1 MQMNMNRREFL
12 AAFGTVAAGAVLAG
26 CGNSNATSTDSSSDA
41 KSDEKKGM
49 TLIED
54 GKLTVV
60 AELGF
65 APFEYMDEKTGEPV
79 GFDVDVINAVAEK
92 MGLTASYL
100 PNQKFDTLVP
110 IIKQGGKAD
119 VSIAAVPYLD
129 SNQAI
134 VVAKGSSE
142 TEETLNDAS
151 KQVVCQGGT
160 TGDEWIGENLPDAV
174 RVPVDDVTAAL
185 TGVQTGLYQ
194 AMVVDLP
201 VASYMLSQSFS
212 DLEIVKEIPTGEQY
226 GIAVSKDNPEL
237 TQAVNKALEDMKSD
251 GTMKEIETKWFG
263 SRPPQGSISAF
274 QQIEKMAGPFL
285 GGVPPTAYEWRE
297 DAAPEQERRSG
308 ARAGGPVCRGARGVL
323 RRGPGHPAGSAC
335 HDHREGHRQAQR
347 GRRLRRHR
355 CYEHAPYLGGN
366 GRVRRGRL
374 VRDPAA
380 ARGRDL

>member
-119 VSIAAVPYLD
+119 VSIAAITITDERLESVDFSEPYLD

-201 VASYMLSQSFS
+201 VASYMLAQSFS
-212 DLEIVKEIPTGEQY
+212 DLQIVKEIPTGEQY

-263 SRPPQGSISAF
+263 SEI
-274 QQIEKMAGPFL
+274 
-285 GGVPPTAYEWRE
+285 
-297 DAAPEQERRSG
+297 
-308 ARAGGPVCRGARGVL
+308 
-323 RRGPGHPAGSAC
+323 
-335 HDHREGHRQAQR
+335 
-347 GRRLRRHR
+347 
-355 CYEHAPYLGGN
+355 
-366 GRVRRGRL
+366 
-374 VRDPAA
+374 
-380 ARGRDL
+380 

>member
-12 AAFGTVAAGAVLAG
+12 AAFGTVAAGAMLAG

-119 VSIAAVPYLD
+119 VSIAAVTITDERMESVDFSEPYLD

-263 SRPPQGSISAF
+263 SEI
-274 QQIEKMAGPFL
+274 
-285 GGVPPTAYEWRE
+285 
-297 DAAPEQERRSG
+297 
-308 ARAGGPVCRGARGVL
+308 
-323 RRGPGHPAGSAC
+323 
-335 HDHREGHRQAQR
+335 
-347 GRRLRRHR
+347 
-355 CYEHAPYLGGN
+355 
-366 GRVRRGRL
+366 
-374 VRDPAA
+374 
-380 ARGRDL
+380 

>member
-1 MQMNMNRREFL
+1 MKMNMNRREFL

-26 CGNSNATSTDSSSDA
+26 CGNSNASSSNDSSSEA

-65 APFEYMDEKTGEPV
+65 APFEYMDEKTGDPV

-119 VSIAAVPYLD
+119 VSIAAITITDERLESVDFSEAYLD

-142 TEETLNDAS
+142 AQETLNDAS
-151 KQVVCQGGT
+151 KQVVCQSGT
-160 TGDEWIGENLPDAV
+160 TGDEWIGENLPDAT

-201 VASYMLSQSFS
+201 VASYMLAQSFS

-237 TQAVNKALEDMKSD
+237 TQAINKALEDMKSD
-251 GTMKEIETKWFG
+251 GTMKDIETKWFG
-263 SRPPQGSISAF
+263 SEI
-274 QQIEKMAGPFL
+274 
-285 GGVPPTAYEWRE
+285 
-297 DAAPEQERRSG
+297 
-308 ARAGGPVCRGARGVL
+308 
-323 RRGPGHPAGSAC
+323 
-335 HDHREGHRQAQR
+335 
-347 GRRLRRHR
+347 
-355 CYEHAPYLGGN
+355 
-366 GRVRRGRL
+366 
-374 VRDPAA
+374 
-380 ARGRDL
+380 

>member
-26 CGNSNATSTDSSSDA
+26 CGNSNAASTDSSSDA

-119 VSIAAVPYLD
+119 VSIAAITITDERMESVDFSEPYLD

-201 VASYMLSQSFS
+201 VASYMLYQSFS

-263 SRPPQGSISAF
+263 SEI
-274 QQIEKMAGPFL
+274 
-285 GGVPPTAYEWRE
+285 
-297 DAAPEQERRSG
+297 
-308 ARAGGPVCRGARGVL
+308 
-323 RRGPGHPAGSAC
+323 
-335 HDHREGHRQAQR
+335 
-347 GRRLRRHR
+347 
-355 CYEHAPYLGGN
+355 
-366 GRVRRGRL
+366 
-374 VRDPAA
+374 
-380 ARGRDL
+380 

>member
-26 CGNSNATSTDSSSDA
+26 CGNSNAASTDSSSDA

-119 VSIAAVPYLD
+119 VSIAAITITDERLESVDFSEPYLD

-201 VASYMLSQSFS
+201 VASYMLAQSFS
-212 DLEIVKEIPTGEQY
+212 DFQIVKEIPTGEQY

-263 SRPPQGSISAF
+263 SEI
-274 QQIEKMAGPFL
+274 
-285 GGVPPTAYEWRE
+285 
-297 DAAPEQERRSG
+297 
-308 ARAGGPVCRGARGVL
+308 
-323 RRGPGHPAGSAC
+323 
-335 HDHREGHRQAQR
+335 
-347 GRRLRRHR
+347 
-355 CYEHAPYLGGN
+355 
-366 GRVRRGRL
+366 
-374 VRDPAA
+374 
-380 ARGRDL
+380 

>member
-26 CGNSNATSTDSSSDA
+26 CGNSNAASTDSSSDA

-49 TLIED
+49 ALIED

-79 GFDVDVINAVAEK
+79 GFDVDVVNAVAKK

-119 VSIAAVPYLD
+119 VSIAAITITDERMESVDFSEPYLD

-201 VASYMLSQSFS
+201 VASYMLAQSFS
-212 DLEIVKEIPTGEQY
+212 DLQIVKEIPTGEQY

-263 SRPPQGSISAF
+263 SEI
-274 QQIEKMAGPFL
+274 
-285 GGVPPTAYEWRE
+285 
-297 DAAPEQERRSG
+297 
-308 ARAGGPVCRGARGVL
+308 
-323 RRGPGHPAGSAC
+323 
-335 HDHREGHRQAQR
+335 
-347 GRRLRRHR
+347 
-355 CYEHAPYLGGN
+355 
-366 GRVRRGRL
+366 
-374 VRDPAA
+374 
-380 ARGRDL
+380 

>member
-1 MQMNMNRREFL
+1 MQMNMNMNRREFL

-26 CGNSNATSTDSSSDA
+26 CGNSNAASTDSSSDA

-119 VSIAAVPYLD
+119 VSIAAITITDERLESVDFSEPYLD

-201 VASYMLSQSFS
+201 VASYMLAQSFS

-263 SRPPQGSISAF
+263 SEI
-274 QQIEKMAGPFL
+274 
-285 GGVPPTAYEWRE
+285 
-297 DAAPEQERRSG
+297 
-308 ARAGGPVCRGARGVL
+308 
-323 RRGPGHPAGSAC
+323 
-335 HDHREGHRQAQR
+335 
-347 GRRLRRHR
+347 
-355 CYEHAPYLGGN
+355 
-366 GRVRRGRL
+366 
-374 VRDPAA
+374 
-380 ARGRDL
+380 

>member
-119 VSIAAVPYLD
+119 VSIAAITITDERMESVDFSEPYLD

-142 TEETLNDAS
+142 TEETLNNAS

-201 VASYMLSQSFS
+201 VASYMLAQSFS
-212 DLEIVKEIPTGEQY
+212 DLQIVKEIPTGEQY

-263 SRPPQGSISAF
+263 SEI
-274 QQIEKMAGPFL
+274 
-285 GGVPPTAYEWRE
+285 
-297 DAAPEQERRSG
+297 
-308 ARAGGPVCRGARGVL
+308 
-323 RRGPGHPAGSAC
+323 
-335 HDHREGHRQAQR
+335 
-347 GRRLRRHR
+347 
-355 CYEHAPYLGGN
+355 
-366 GRVRRGRL
+366 
-374 VRDPAA
+374 
-380 ARGRDL
+380 

>member
-60 AELGF
+60 AELGV

-119 VSIAAVPYLD
+119 VSIAAITITDERLESVDFSEPYLD

-201 VASYMLSQSFS
+201 VASYMLAQSFS

-263 SRPPQGSISAF
+263 SEI
-274 QQIEKMAGPFL
+274 
-285 GGVPPTAYEWRE
+285 
-297 DAAPEQERRSG
+297 
-308 ARAGGPVCRGARGVL
+308 
-323 RRGPGHPAGSAC
+323 
-335 HDHREGHRQAQR
+335 
-347 GRRLRRHR
+347 
-355 CYEHAPYLGGN
+355 
-366 GRVRRGRL
+366 
-374 VRDPAA
+374 
-380 ARGRDL
+380 

>member
-119 VSIAAVPYLD
+119 VSIAAITITDERMESVDFSEPYLD

-201 VASYMLSQSFS
+201 VASYVLSQSFS

-263 SRPPQGSISAF
+263 SEI
-274 QQIEKMAGPFL
+274 
-285 GGVPPTAYEWRE
+285 
-297 DAAPEQERRSG
+297 
-308 ARAGGPVCRGARGVL
+308 
-323 RRGPGHPAGSAC
+323 
-335 HDHREGHRQAQR
+335 
-347 GRRLRRHR
+347 
-355 CYEHAPYLGGN
+355 
-366 GRVRRGRL
+366 
-374 VRDPAA
+374 
-380 ARGRDL
+380 

>member
-119 VSIAAVPYLD
+119 CGVSNFTITDERKQEIDFTDPYID

-263 SRPPQGSISAF
+263 SEI
-274 QQIEKMAGPFL
+274 
-285 GGVPPTAYEWRE
+285 
-297 DAAPEQERRSG
+297 
-308 ARAGGPVCRGARGVL
+308 
-323 RRGPGHPAGSAC
+323 
-335 HDHREGHRQAQR
+335 
-347 GRRLRRHR
+347 
-355 CYEHAPYLGGN
+355 
-366 GRVRRGRL
+366 
-374 VRDPAA
+374 
-380 ARGRDL
+380 

>member
-26 CGNSNATSTDSSSDA
+26 CGNSNAASTDSSSDA

-49 TLIED
+49 TLVED

-119 VSIAAVPYLD
+119 VSIAAITITDERLESVDFSEPYLD

-201 VASYMLSQSFS
+201 VASYMLAQSFS

-263 SRPPQGSISAF
+263 SEI
-274 QQIEKMAGPFL
+274 
-285 GGVPPTAYEWRE
+285 
-297 DAAPEQERRSG
+297 
-308 ARAGGPVCRGARGVL
+308 
-323 RRGPGHPAGSAC
+323 
-335 HDHREGHRQAQR
+335 
-347 GRRLRRHR
+347 
-355 CYEHAPYLGGN
+355 
-366 GRVRRGRL
+366 
-374 VRDPAA
+374 
-380 ARGRDL
+380 

>member
-65 APFEYMDEKTGEPV
+65 APFEYMGEKTGEPV

-119 VSIAAVPYLD
+119 VSIAAITITDERMESVDFSEPYLD

-201 VASYMLSQSFS
+201 VASYMLAQSFS
-212 DLEIVKEIPTGEQY
+212 DLQIVKEIPTGEQY

-263 SRPPQGSISAF
+263 SEI
-274 QQIEKMAGPFL
+274 
-285 GGVPPTAYEWRE
+285 
-297 DAAPEQERRSG
+297 
-308 ARAGGPVCRGARGVL
+308 
-323 RRGPGHPAGSAC
+323 
-335 HDHREGHRQAQR
+335 
-347 GRRLRRHR
+347 
-355 CYEHAPYLGGN
+355 
-366 GRVRRGRL
+366 
-374 VRDPAA
+374 
-380 ARGRDL
+380 

>member
-119 VSIAAVPYLD
+119 VSIAAITVTDERMESVDFSEPYLD

-201 VASYMLSQSFS
+201 VASYMLAQSFS

-263 SRPPQGSISAF
+263 SEI
-274 QQIEKMAGPFL
+274 
-285 GGVPPTAYEWRE
+285 
-297 DAAPEQERRSG
+297 
-308 ARAGGPVCRGARGVL
+308 
-323 RRGPGHPAGSAC
+323 
-335 HDHREGHRQAQR
+335 
-347 GRRLRRHR
+347 
-355 CYEHAPYLGGN
+355 
-366 GRVRRGRL
+366 
-374 VRDPAA
+374 
-380 ARGRDL
+380 

>member
-119 VSIAAVPYLD
+119 VSIAAITITDERMESVDFSEPYLD

-226 GIAVSKDNPEL
+226 GIAVSKENPEL

-263 SRPPQGSISAF
+263 SEI
-274 QQIEKMAGPFL
+274 
-285 GGVPPTAYEWRE
+285 
-297 DAAPEQERRSG
+297 
-308 ARAGGPVCRGARGVL
+308 
-323 RRGPGHPAGSAC
+323 
-335 HDHREGHRQAQR
+335 
-347 GRRLRRHR
+347 
-355 CYEHAPYLGGN
+355 
-366 GRVRRGRL
+366 
-374 VRDPAA
+374 
-380 ARGRDL
+380 

>member
-1 MQMNMNRREFL
+1 MKMNMNRREFL

-119 VSIAAVPYLD
+119 VSIAAITITDERLESVDFSEPYLD

-151 KQVVCQGGT
+151 NQVVCQGGT

-185 TGVQTGLYQ
+185 TGVQTGLYP

-201 VASYMLSQSFS
+201 VASYMLAQSFS

-263 SRPPQGSISAF
+263 SEI
-274 QQIEKMAGPFL
+274 
-285 GGVPPTAYEWRE
+285 
-297 DAAPEQERRSG
+297 
-308 ARAGGPVCRGARGVL
+308 
-323 RRGPGHPAGSAC
+323 
-335 HDHREGHRQAQR
+335 
-347 GRRLRRHR
+347 
-355 CYEHAPYLGGN
+355 
-366 GRVRRGRL
+366 
-374 VRDPAA
+374 
-380 ARGRDL
+380 

>member
-26 CGNSNATSTDSSSDA
+26 CGNSNATSADSSSDA

-119 VSIAAVPYLD
+119 VSIAAVTITDERMESVDFSEPYLD

-263 SRPPQGSISAF
+263 SEI
-274 QQIEKMAGPFL
+274 
-285 GGVPPTAYEWRE
+285 
-297 DAAPEQERRSG
+297 
-308 ARAGGPVCRGARGVL
+308 
-323 RRGPGHPAGSAC
+323 
-335 HDHREGHRQAQR
+335 
-347 GRRLRRHR
+347 
-355 CYEHAPYLGGN
+355 
-366 GRVRRGRL
+366 
-374 VRDPAA
+374 
-380 ARGRDL
+380 

>member
-1 MQMNMNRREFL
+1 MKMNMNRREFL

-119 VSIAAVPYLD
+119 VSIAAITITDERLESVDFSEAYLD

-201 VASYMLSQSFS
+201 VASYMLAQSFS

-263 SRPPQGSISAF
+263 SEI
-274 QQIEKMAGPFL
+274 
-285 GGVPPTAYEWRE
+285 
-297 DAAPEQERRSG
+297 
-308 ARAGGPVCRGARGVL
+308 
-323 RRGPGHPAGSAC
+323 
-335 HDHREGHRQAQR
+335 
-347 GRRLRRHR
+347 
-355 CYEHAPYLGGN
+355 
-366 GRVRRGRL
+366 
-374 VRDPAA
+374 
-380 ARGRDL
+380 

>member
-119 VSIAAVPYLD
+119 VSIAAVTITDERMESVDFSEPYLD

-212 DLEIVKEIPTGEQY
+212 DLEIVKEIPTAEQY

-263 SRPPQGSISAF
+263 SEI
-274 QQIEKMAGPFL
+274 
-285 GGVPPTAYEWRE
+285 
-297 DAAPEQERRSG
+297 
-308 ARAGGPVCRGARGVL
+308 
-323 RRGPGHPAGSAC
+323 
-335 HDHREGHRQAQR
+335 
-347 GRRLRRHR
+347 
-355 CYEHAPYLGGN
+355 
-366 GRVRRGRL
+366 
-374 VRDPAA
+374 
-380 ARGRDL
+380 

>member
-119 VSIAAVPYLD
+119 VSIAAITITDERMESVDFSEPYLD

-201 VASYMLSQSFS
+201 VASYMLAQSFS

-263 SRPPQGSISAF
+263 SEI
-274 QQIEKMAGPFL
+274 
-285 GGVPPTAYEWRE
+285 
-297 DAAPEQERRSG
+297 
-308 ARAGGPVCRGARGVL
+308 
-323 RRGPGHPAGSAC
+323 
-335 HDHREGHRQAQR
+335 
-347 GRRLRRHR
+347 
-355 CYEHAPYLGGN
+355 
-366 GRVRRGRL
+366 
-374 VRDPAA
+374 
-380 ARGRDL
+380 

>member
-12 AAFGTVAAGAVLAG
+12 AAFGTVAASAVLAG

-119 VSIAAVPYLD
+119 VSIAAVTITDERMESVDFSEPYLD

-142 TEETLNDAS
+142 TEESLNDAS

-237 TQAVNKALEDMKSD
+237 IQAVNKALEDMKSD

-263 SRPPQGSISAF
+263 SEI
-274 QQIEKMAGPFL
+274 
-285 GGVPPTAYEWRE
+285 
-297 DAAPEQERRSG
+297 
-308 ARAGGPVCRGARGVL
+308 
-323 RRGPGHPAGSAC
+323 
-335 HDHREGHRQAQR
+335 
-347 GRRLRRHR
+347 
-355 CYEHAPYLGGN
+355 
-366 GRVRRGRL
+366 
-374 VRDPAA
+374 
-380 ARGRDL
+380 

>member
-12 AAFGTVAAGAVLAG
+12 AAFGTVAADAVLAG

-119 VSIAAVPYLD
+119 VSIAAITITDERMESVDFSEPYLD

-263 SRPPQGSISAF
+263 SEI
-274 QQIEKMAGPFL
+274 
-285 GGVPPTAYEWRE
+285 
-297 DAAPEQERRSG
+297 
-308 ARAGGPVCRGARGVL
+308 
-323 RRGPGHPAGSAC
+323 
-335 HDHREGHRQAQR
+335 
-347 GRRLRRHR
+347 
-355 CYEHAPYLGGN
+355 
-366 GRVRRGRL
+366 
-374 VRDPAA
+374 
-380 ARGRDL
+380 

>member
-119 VSIAAVPYLD
+119 VSIAAITITDERMESVDFSEPYLD

-185 TGVQTGLYQ
+185 TGVQTGLYR

-201 VASYMLSQSFS
+201 VASYMLAQSFS
-212 DLEIVKEIPTGEQY
+212 DLQIVKEIPTGEQY

-263 SRPPQGSISAF
+263 SEI
-274 QQIEKMAGPFL
+274 
-285 GGVPPTAYEWRE
+285 
-297 DAAPEQERRSG
+297 
-308 ARAGGPVCRGARGVL
+308 
-323 RRGPGHPAGSAC
+323 
-335 HDHREGHRQAQR
+335 
-347 GRRLRRHR
+347 
-355 CYEHAPYLGGN
+355 
-366 GRVRRGRL
+366 
-374 VRDPAA
+374 
-380 ARGRDL
+380 

>member
-26 CGNSNATSTDSSSDA
+26 CGNSNAASTDSSSDA

-119 VSIAAVPYLD
+119 VSIAAVTITDERMESVDFSEPYLD

-185 TGVQTGLYQ
+185 AGVQTGRYQ

-212 DLEIVKEIPTGEQY
+212 DLQIVKEIPTGEQY

-263 SRPPQGSISAF
+263 SEI
-274 QQIEKMAGPFL
+274 
-285 GGVPPTAYEWRE
+285 
-297 DAAPEQERRSG
+297 
-308 ARAGGPVCRGARGVL
+308 
-323 RRGPGHPAGSAC
+323 
-335 HDHREGHRQAQR
+335 
-347 GRRLRRHR
+347 
-355 CYEHAPYLGGN
+355 
-366 GRVRRGRL
+366 
-374 VRDPAA
+374 
-380 ARGRDL
+380 

>member
-92 MGLTASYL
+92 MGLTASDR
-100 PNQKFDTLVP
+100 PNQKVDTLVP
-110 IIKQGGKAD
+110 IIQQGGKAD
-119 VSIAAVPYLD
+119 DSIAAVTITDERLESVDFSEPYLD

-201 VASYMLSQSFS
+201 VASYMLAQSFS

-263 SRPPQGSISAF
+263 SEI
-274 QQIEKMAGPFL
+274 
-285 GGVPPTAYEWRE
+285 
-297 DAAPEQERRSG
+297 
-308 ARAGGPVCRGARGVL
+308 
-323 RRGPGHPAGSAC
+323 
-335 HDHREGHRQAQR
+335 
-347 GRRLRRHR
+347 
-355 CYEHAPYLGGN
+355 
-366 GRVRRGRL
+366 
-374 VRDPAA
+374 
-380 ARGRDL
+380 

>member
-26 CGNSNATSTDSSSDA
+26 CGNSNATSTDSSSNA

-119 VSIAAVPYLD
+119 VSIAAVTITDERLESVDFSEPYLD

-201 VASYMLSQSFS
+201 VASYMLAQSFS
-212 DLEIVKEIPTGEQY
+212 DLQIVKEIPTGEQY

-263 SRPPQGSISAF
+263 SEI
-274 QQIEKMAGPFL
+274 
-285 GGVPPTAYEWRE
+285 
-297 DAAPEQERRSG
+297 
-308 ARAGGPVCRGARGVL
+308 
-323 RRGPGHPAGSAC
+323 
-335 HDHREGHRQAQR
+335 
-347 GRRLRRHR
+347 
-355 CYEHAPYLGGN
+355 
-366 GRVRRGRL
+366 
-374 VRDPAA
+374 
-380 ARGRDL
+380 

>member
-119 VSIAAVPYLD
+119 VSIAAVTITDERLESVDFSEPYPD

-201 VASYMLSQSFS
+201 VASYMLAQSFS

-263 SRPPQGSISAF
+263 SEI
-274 QQIEKMAGPFL
+274 
-285 GGVPPTAYEWRE
+285 
-297 DAAPEQERRSG
+297 
-308 ARAGGPVCRGARGVL
+308 
-323 RRGPGHPAGSAC
+323 
-335 HDHREGHRQAQR
+335 
-347 GRRLRRHR
+347 
-355 CYEHAPYLGGN
+355 
-366 GRVRRGRL
+366 
-374 VRDPAA
+374 
-380 ARGRDL
+380 

>member
-119 VSIAAVPYLD
+119 VSIAAITITDERMESVDFSEPYLD

-201 VASYMLSQSFS
+201 VASYMLYQSLS

-263 SRPPQGSISAF
+263 SEI
-274 QQIEKMAGPFL
+274 
-285 GGVPPTAYEWRE
+285 
-297 DAAPEQERRSG
+297 
-308 ARAGGPVCRGARGVL
+308 
-323 RRGPGHPAGSAC
+323 
-335 HDHREGHRQAQR
+335 
-347 GRRLRRHR
+347 
-355 CYEHAPYLGGN
+355 
-366 GRVRRGRL
+366 
-374 VRDPAA
+374 
-380 ARGRDL
+380 

>member
-119 VSIAAVPYLD
+119 VSIAAITITDERLESVDFSEPYLD

-142 TEETLNDAS
+142 TQETLNDAS

-201 VASYMLSQSFS
+201 VASYMLAQSFS

-263 SRPPQGSISAF
+263 SEI
-274 QQIEKMAGPFL
+274 
-285 GGVPPTAYEWRE
+285 
-297 DAAPEQERRSG
+297 
-308 ARAGGPVCRGARGVL
+308 
-323 RRGPGHPAGSAC
+323 
-335 HDHREGHRQAQR
+335 
-347 GRRLRRHR
+347 
-355 CYEHAPYLGGN
+355 
-366 GRVRRGRL
+366 
-374 VRDPAA
+374 
-380 ARGRDL
+380 

>member
-26 CGNSNATSTDSSSDA
+26 CGNSNAASTDSSSDA

-49 TLIED
+49 ALIED

-65 APFEYMDEKTGEPV
+65 APFEYMDEKTSEPV

-119 VSIAAVPYLD
+119 VSIAAITITDERMESVDFSEPYLD

-201 VASYMLSQSFS
+201 VASYMLAQSFS
-212 DLEIVKEIPTGEQY
+212 DLQIVKEIPTGEQY

-263 SRPPQGSISAF
+263 SEI
-274 QQIEKMAGPFL
+274 
-285 GGVPPTAYEWRE
+285 
-297 DAAPEQERRSG
+297 
-308 ARAGGPVCRGARGVL
+308 
-323 RRGPGHPAGSAC
+323 
-335 HDHREGHRQAQR
+335 
-347 GRRLRRHR
+347 
-355 CYEHAPYLGGN
+355 
-366 GRVRRGRL
+366 
-374 VRDPAA
+374 
-380 ARGRDL
+380 

>member
-119 VSIAAVPYLD
+119 VSIAAITITDERMESVDFSEPYLD

-174 RVPVDDVTAAL
+174 RVHVDDVTAAL

-263 SRPPQGSISAF
+263 SEI
-274 QQIEKMAGPFL
+274 
-285 GGVPPTAYEWRE
+285 
-297 DAAPEQERRSG
+297 
-308 ARAGGPVCRGARGVL
+308 
-323 RRGPGHPAGSAC
+323 
-335 HDHREGHRQAQR
+335 
-347 GRRLRRHR
+347 
-355 CYEHAPYLGGN
+355 
-366 GRVRRGRL
+366 
-374 VRDPAA
+374 
-380 ARGRDL
+380 

>member
-1 MQMNMNRREFL
+1 MKMNMNRREFL

-26 CGNSNATSTDSSSDA
+26 CGNSNASSSGSSDSSSET
-41 KSDEKKGM
+41 KSDDKKGM

-92 MGLTASYL
+92 MGLAASYL

-119 VSIAAVPYLD
+119 VSIAAITITDERMESVDFSEAYLD

-134 VVAKGSSE
+134 VVTKGSSE
-142 TEETLNDAS
+142 TQETLNDAS

-160 TGDEWIGENLPDAV
+160 TGDEWIGENLPDAT

-201 VASYMLSQSFS
+201 VASYMLAQSFS

-237 TQAVNKALEDMKSD
+237 TQAINKALEDMKSD
-251 GTMKEIETKWFG
+251 GTMKDIETKWFG
-263 SRPPQGSISAF
+263 SEI
-274 QQIEKMAGPFL
+274 
-285 GGVPPTAYEWRE
+285 
-297 DAAPEQERRSG
+297 
-308 ARAGGPVCRGARGVL
+308 
-323 RRGPGHPAGSAC
+323 
-335 HDHREGHRQAQR
+335 
-347 GRRLRRHR
+347 
-355 CYEHAPYLGGN
+355 
-366 GRVRRGRL
+366 
-374 VRDPAA
+374 
-380 ARGRDL
+380 

>member
-119 VSIAAVPYLD
+119 VSIAAVTITDERMESVDFSEPYLD

-185 TGVQTGLYQ
+185 TGVQTGRYQ

-263 SRPPQGSISAF
+263 SEI
-274 QQIEKMAGPFL
+274 
-285 GGVPPTAYEWRE
+285 
-297 DAAPEQERRSG
+297 
-308 ARAGGPVCRGARGVL
+308 
-323 RRGPGHPAGSAC
+323 
-335 HDHREGHRQAQR
+335 
-347 GRRLRRHR
+347 
-355 CYEHAPYLGGN
+355 
-366 GRVRRGRL
+366 
-374 VRDPAA
+374 
-380 ARGRDL
+380 

>member
-26 CGNSNATSTDSSSDA
+26 CGNSNAASTDSSSDA

-119 VSIAAVPYLD
+119 VSIAAITITDERLESVDFSEPYLD

-142 TEETLNDAS
+142 TQETLNDAS

-201 VASYMLSQSFS
+201 VASYMLAQSFS
-212 DLEIVKEIPTGEQY
+212 DLQIVKEIPTGEQY

-263 SRPPQGSISAF
+263 SEI
-274 QQIEKMAGPFL
+274 
-285 GGVPPTAYEWRE
+285 
-297 DAAPEQERRSG
+297 
-308 ARAGGPVCRGARGVL
+308 
-323 RRGPGHPAGSAC
+323 
-335 HDHREGHRQAQR
+335 
-347 GRRLRRHR
+347 
-355 CYEHAPYLGGN
+355 
-366 GRVRRGRL
+366 
-374 VRDPAA
+374 
-380 ARGRDL
+380 

>member
-26 CGNSNATSTDSSSDA
+26 CSNSNATSTDSSSDA

-119 VSIAAVPYLD
+119 VSIAAITITDERMESVDFSEPYLD

-263 SRPPQGSISAF
+263 SEI
-274 QQIEKMAGPFL
+274 
-285 GGVPPTAYEWRE
+285 
-297 DAAPEQERRSG
+297 
-308 ARAGGPVCRGARGVL
+308 
-323 RRGPGHPAGSAC
+323 
-335 HDHREGHRQAQR
+335 
-347 GRRLRRHR
+347 
-355 CYEHAPYLGGN
+355 
-366 GRVRRGRL
+366 
-374 VRDPAA
+374 
-380 ARGRDL
+380 